1 LALTAVLFVVVV
13 VALKFGAVP
22 VSLYALGRD
31 VLRFFLGQTSQIS
44 TDYGLII
51 WNIRGPRIL
60 LGIIVGAS
68 LSVAGTSFQA
78 LLRNPLADPYV
89 LGVSSGASVGAI
101 LALIAAPYLSLSP
114 ALAGLLTP
122 LGAFI
127 GAAATIAAVYLLG
140 RRDGEIDSTTLLLGG
155 VITGSFLS
163 AIITLLMGAVTSG
176 NNRGMVFWLMGNLS
190 TSFQKSVYW
199 FLGAGFFLATGAIY
213 TTANDLN
220 LLLAGEKEAMHLGV
234 DVRRVRLVVYL
245 AASFLTGLAVSV
257 SGSIAYVGLIVPH
270 VMRLIFGSDHR
281 TLLPTAALG
290 GAIAVVF
297 ADTLARTVVAPTEIA
312 VGAVRHRRRP
322 PLHLPPSQE
331 ARVSAASSHARRLA
345 EAGRSAYE
353 VRLSVEQVSYAH
365 SANPAQAPLF
375 TLEATSFQVRPGEIV
390 AILGPN
396 ASGKS
401 TLLKLISGALA
412 PLSGRIL
419 LDGFVTHSLTPRT
432 RAQRIAVVQ
441 QESTLLFP
449 ARAWE
454 FVLQGRHAHGR
465 SLRFESEDDIL
476 IAKNALVQ
484 VGAADLSDRWMDQIS
499 GGEKQRVI
507 LARALAQQPLLLLL
521 DEPTLHLDI
530 AAQIGLLDSLR
541 RLAGENRYTVVVVTH
556 ELNLAAEY
564 ADQVVLMQR
573 GRCLRVG
580 PPASIYQR
588 ELLEQVFQTPLTV
601 EFGSNGRP
609 RVTVL
614 PGT

>member
-1 LALTAVLFVVVV
+1 MRPLTLRRLLLQCLALTAVLFVVVV

-101 LALIAAPYLSLSP
+101 LALIATPYLSLSP

-199 FLGAGFFLATGAIY
+199 FLGAGFFVATGAIY

-312 VGAVRHRRRP
+312 VGAVTAIVGA
-322 PLHLPPSQE
+322 PLFIYLL
-331 ARVSAASSHARRLA
+331 RRRLA
-345 EAGRSAYE
+345 
-353 VRLSVEQVSYAH
+353 
-365 SANPAQAPLF
+365 
-375 TLEATSFQVRPGEIV
+375 
-390 AILGPN
+390 
-396 ASGKS
+396 
-401 TLLKLISGALA
+401 
-412 PLSGRIL
+412 
-419 LDGFVTHSLTPRT
+419 
-432 RAQRIAVVQ
+432 
-441 QESTLLFP
+441 
-449 ARAWE
+449 
-454 FVLQGRHAHGR
+454 
-465 SLRFESEDDIL
+465 
-476 IAKNALVQ
+476 
-484 VGAADLSDRWMDQIS
+484 
-499 GGEKQRVI
+499 
-507 LARALAQQPLLLLL
+507 
-521 DEPTLHLDI
+521 
-530 AAQIGLLDSLR
+530 
-541 RLAGENRYTVVVVTH
+541 
-556 ELNLAAEY
+556 
-564 ADQVVLMQR
+564 
-573 GRCLRVG
+573 
-580 PPASIYQR
+580 
-588 ELLEQVFQTPLTV
+588 
-601 EFGSNGRP
+601 
-609 RVTVL
+609 
-614 PGT
+614 